1 VEDEMML
8 KIYRILLMLQILGT
22 TILGY
27 LFFQITGTIVGF
39 VAGVLVA
46 GHFLVVLNT
55 RNINAE
61 NTKILKSLL
70 EEMKKKRQVMES
82 EKTPLIEKKE
92 KS

>member
-1 VEDEMML
+1 MML